1 MATLAP
7 SIFIDDHGLG
17 PRHCGSEMVRLALSN
32 GHPIYICAVEY
43 KGLDPDRLLHRLIV
57 DLSAAN
63 LVADVRTPRD
73 AFLVMQ
79 VASSFKP
86 AGIGRRN
93 GPDSWPAT

>member
-1 MATLAP
+1 MA
-7 SIFIDDHGLG
+7 
-17 PRHCGSEMVRLALSN
+17 RLALSN

-43 KGLDPDRLLHRLIV
+43 KGLDPDRLLHKLIV

-86 AGIGRRN
+86 DERAAGIGRRN
-93 GPDSWPAT
+93 GPAIKQMQRTRRAQAMEPRR